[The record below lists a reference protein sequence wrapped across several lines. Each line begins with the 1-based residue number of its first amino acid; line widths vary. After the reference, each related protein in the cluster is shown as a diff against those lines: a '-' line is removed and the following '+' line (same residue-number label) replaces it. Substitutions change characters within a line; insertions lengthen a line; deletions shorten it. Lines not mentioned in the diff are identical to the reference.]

1 MLNRNFIEEKITLIE
16 EYFYEMEDIIKLD
29 KEEILNDI
37 TKLRALERDFQLIV
51 DEMLDINLHFIREL
65 DLKSPNDFQNTFEI
79 LADNKILPVG
89 FSEKFAPVVGT
100 RNILV
105 HRYEK
110 VDKKLFISQLKN
122 ERKDFLEYLRLINEY
137 LKKSKTKNQ
146 RSKP

>member
-1 MLNRNFIEEKITLIE
+1 MLNRDFIEEKISLIE

-29 KEEILNDI
+29 EKEILENI
-37 TKLRALERDFQLIV
+37 EKLRALERDFQLIV

-65 DLKSPNDFQNTFEI
+65 DLKSPNDFQNTFGI
-79 LADNKILPVG
+79 LAENKILPHN
-89 FSEKFAPVVGT
+89 FAEKFAPVVGA

-110 VDKKLFISQLKN
+110 MDKKLFVNQVKN

-137 LKKSKTKNQ
+137 LNKN
-146 RSKP
+146 

>member
-1 MLNRNFIEEKITLIE
+1 MLNRDFIEEKISLIE

-37 TKLRALERDFQLIV
+37 TKLRALERNFQLIV

-65 DLKSPNDFQNTFEI
+65 DLKSPSDFQNTFGI
-79 LADNKILPVG
+79 LADNKILPDN
-89 FSEKFAPVVGT
+89 FAEKFAPVVGT

-110 VDKKLFISQLKN
+110 VDRDLFISQVKN
-122 ERKDFLEYLRLINEY
+122 ERKDFLEYLRLINKY
-137 LKKSKTKNQ
+137 LDKN
-146 RSKP
+146 